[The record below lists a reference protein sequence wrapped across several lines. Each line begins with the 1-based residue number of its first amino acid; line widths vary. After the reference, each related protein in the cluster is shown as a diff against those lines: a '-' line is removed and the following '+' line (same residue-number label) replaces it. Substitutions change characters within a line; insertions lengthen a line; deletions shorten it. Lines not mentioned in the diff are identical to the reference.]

1 MRLVT
6 RKEMA
11 TTIRVALQVSPP
23 YVKKTLALDQD
34 TACEMLVEDLVTR
47 IMGKPESEM
56 VILQPDLAGFG
67 MGSKPGVWDVDEPHP
82 HPNLRKR

>member
-23 YVKKTLALDQD
+23 YVKKTLALQQD

-47 IMGKPESEM
+47 IMGRPDSET

-67 MGSKPGVWDVDEPHP
+67 MGSKPGVWDLDEPHP
-82 HPNLRKR
+82 HPELRKR

>member
-6 RKEMA
+6 RAELA

-23 YVKKTLALDQD
+23 YVKKTLALQQD
-34 TACEMLVEDLVTR
+34 TAREMLVEDLTSR
-47 IMGKPESEM
+47 IMGKPESET

-67 MGSKPGVWDVDEPHP
+67 IRSKPGVWDVDEPHP

>member
-23 YVKKTLALDQD
+23 YVKKTLALQQD

-47 IMGKPESEM
+47 IMGKPESET

-67 MGSKPGVWDVDEPHP
+67 MSSKPGVWDIDEPHP
-82 HPNLRKR
+82 HPELRKR

>member
-1 MRLVT
+1 MRLVSRT
-6 RKEMA
+6 ELA

-23 YVKKTLALDQD
+23 YVKKTLALQQPG
-34 TACEMLVEDLVTR
+34 AREMLVEDLTLR
-47 IMGKPESEM
+47 IMGKPESET

-82 HPNLRKR
+82 HPDLRKR

>member
-6 RKEMA
+6 RNELA
-11 TTIRVALQVSPP
+11 TTIRIALQVSPP
-23 YVKKTLALDQD
+23 YVKKTLALQQD
-34 TACEMLVEDLVTR
+34 TAREMLVEDLTTR
-47 IMGKPESEM
+47 IMGRPESET

-82 HPNLRKR
+82 HPDLKKC

>member
-23 YVKKTLALDQD
+23 YVKKTLALQQD

-47 IMGKPESEM
+47 IMGKPESET

-67 MGSKPGVWDVDEPHP
+67 MSSKPGVWDLDEPHP
-82 HPNLRKR
+82 HPKLRNR

>member
-23 YVKKTLALDQD
+23 YVKKTLSLQQD
-34 TACEMLVEDLVTR
+34 TACEMLVEHLVTR
-47 IMGKPESEM
+47 IMGKPESET
-56 VILQPDLAGFG
+56 VLLQPDLAGFG
-67 MGSKPGVWDVDEPHP
+67 MSSKPGIWDLDEPHP
-82 HPNLRKR
+82 HPELRKR

>member
-23 YVKKTLALDQD
+23 YVKKTLALQQD
-34 TACEMLVEDLVTR
+34 TACEMLVEDLVAR
-47 IMGKPESEM
+47 IMGKPESET